1 MRFQRFLLDSARSS
15 GIGRGAYGRSH
26 PTCAGCFTRVCGEL
40 HTQKSTIRRAES
52 HFRAWPDAAP
62 EIIRS
67 SSMASLPSQQS
78 WPCAARRAGHA
89 CPGTRRTLR
98 GMLRL
103 AWELITRDRRDG
115 WKGARRTLRGMLR
128 LAWELITRDPRSG
141 RLAART
147 SPRDGADGTVQ
158 SVAQGLLF
166 GSSGQSPRESSFSAD
181 TVDPTAG
188 SLSSSAG
195 GRRPAI
201 APARRPAIA
210 PARRPAIAPARRP
223 AIAPA
228 RRPATSAW
236 RQRVITS
243 RVASGPARETSSS
256 DSLFPSPQHSFH
268 GRTASHFLAR
278 KEGL

>member
-1 MRFQRFLLDSARSS
+1 MRFQPPLLDAVRPGGIGGGAYARS
-15 GIGRGAYGRSH
+15 H
-26 PTCAGCFTRVCGEL
+26 HTCAGCFTRVCGEL
-40 HTQKSTIRRAES
+40 HTQKSTICRAES

-67 SSMASLPSQQS
+67 SSMASLPSHQS
-78 WPCAARRAGHA
+78 WSCAVRSHA
-89 CPGTRRTLR
+89 CSGAQRTLR

-103 AWELITRDRRDG
+103 AWELITRDRREG
-115 WKGARRTLRGMLR
+115 LSSARRTLRGMLR

-141 RLAART
+141 RMAVRA
-147 SPRDGADGTVQ
+147 SSCDGLVQ

-166 GSSGQSPRESSFSAD
+166 GSSGRSPRESSFSAH

-188 SLSSSAG
+188 SLPPSAG
-195 GRRPAI
+195 VRRPS
-201 APARRPAIA
+201 
-210 PARRPAIAPARRP
+210 IAPARRP

-236 RQRVITS
+236 RQRVMTS
-243 RVASGPARETSSS
+243 RVASGPARVAPSS